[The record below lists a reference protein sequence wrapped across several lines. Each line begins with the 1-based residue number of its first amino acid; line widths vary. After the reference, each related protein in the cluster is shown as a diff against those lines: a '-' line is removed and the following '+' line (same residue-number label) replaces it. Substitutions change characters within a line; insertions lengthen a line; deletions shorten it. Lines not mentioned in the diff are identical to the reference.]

1 MSNILNSED
10 FGLKIYNRFP
20 PKYREDDVGQNFALK
35 RYLQALADGGFKYSI
50 DEINGITHL
59 IDPDKVDAKVL
70 PVLFK
75 HYGLEV
81 FHGIPEEYLRYLLP
95 RLGEAWEKKGSLSI
109 IEFVTTALSGTKA
122 TTEVNYDPKDNPWID
137 IKLEMD
143 YSLSEFVP
151 DVEQF
156 TRLLQNFIP
165 FYCDMNLIYSYMFY
179 ETQVLRTRDNEF
191 MNILD
196 HREEKGLIPFSAG
209 TRFYPQLGV
218 EDRLLNSTFILNEL
232 FRWDKDPDEH
242 EDKIIIPFN
251 ESVGL
256 SRERSKEYY
265 VRTTNN
271 KAMNSTF
278 ILNEFTHTDEF
289 LDNVVYPLINEQLQ
303 LSGSETLKEH
313 ILMTYNEIVGISRRG
328 VLTTNQSAVLG
339 HAILGEAVFAYT
351 EDNSD
356 IIKDHVKETLVDVG
370 SLLQPVDTYT
380 NRGYNVLNSTFF
392 TNGGVH
398 CYDIIT
404 KGDEQTIITY

>member
-59 IDPDKVDAKVL
+59 IDPNKVDAKVL

-122 TTEVNYDPKDNPWID
+122 TTEVNYDPKDNPVID

-179 ETQVLRTRDNEF
+179 IN
-191 MNILD
+191 NI
-196 HREEKGLIPFSAG
+196 S
-209 TRFYPQLGV
+209 
-218 EDRLLNSTFILNEL
+218 
-232 FRWDKDPDEH
+232 
-242 EDKIIIPFN
+242 
-251 ESVGL
+251 
-256 SRERSKEYY
+256 
-265 VRTTNN
+265 
-271 KAMNSTF
+271 
-278 ILNEFTHTDEF
+278 
-289 LDNVVYPLINEQLQ
+289 
-303 LSGSETLKEH
+303 
-313 ILMTYNEIVGISRRG
+313 
-328 VLTTNQSAVLG
+328 
-339 HAILGEAVFAYT
+339 
-351 EDNSD
+351 
-356 IIKDHVKETLVDVG
+356 LVDFFLSVFG
-370 SLLQPVDTYT
+370 FSDVISSKKSILPVNLRSLVAVRFLLITSLLSSIFCLISSSFV
-380 NRGYNVLNSTFF
+380 
-392 TNGGVH
+392 
-398 CYDIIT
+398 
-404 KGDEQTIITY
+404 